1 MNKKLKYSSKF
12 SLRGYTINPIKD
24 SAWLS
29 QMISGLFT
37 YSKEHLCDY
46 GHESYH
52 KNYLGNPIGKPYIV
66 NIQDSGNMGLIATQ
80 YMSNGYLVMKII
92 DDTYPAEVR
101 FDLFLNESLD
111 DVELLIDHLT
121 SPAIPFDGPGIF
133 DYTYSLV
140 HENTPVH
147 HLNKS
152 NRSKASYFIND
163 PLKINEEDGSWSA
176 TLNELGKIECYF
188 CEKRACRWIIVGAP
202 YQRTEEG
209 QMIDINLAEFRS
221 VPSCEYHLHK
231 GRFRERNTEKEK
243 DYWTSKENIYR
254 LDHIENKNSGYSVN
268 KPVNE

>member
-24 SAWLS
+24 PEWLGN
-29 QMISGLFT
+29 MLSGLFT

-66 NIQDSGNMGLIATQ
+66 YIEDAGNRGLIATQ
-80 YMSNGYLVMKII
+80 YMSNGHFVIKIV
-92 DDTYPAEVR
+92 DDVYPSEIR

-111 DVELLIDHLT
+111 DAELLIDHLT

-133 DYTYSLV
+133 DYTYSLI

-152 NRSKASYFIND
+152 DKSKSSYFIND
-163 PLKINEEDGSWSA
+163 PLKKEEDGSWSA

-188 CEKRACRWIIVGAP
+188 CKKEASRWIIIGAP
-202 YQRTEEG
+202 YQKTEEEE
-209 QMIDINLAEFRS
+209 IVDINSAEFKT

-231 GRFRERNTEKEK
+231 GRFRERNTEKVK
-243 DYWTSKENIYR
+243 DFWTSKDDVYKIHVMQDKSSE
-254 LDHIENKNSGYSVN
+254 YSVN
-268 KPVNE
+268 KPAN